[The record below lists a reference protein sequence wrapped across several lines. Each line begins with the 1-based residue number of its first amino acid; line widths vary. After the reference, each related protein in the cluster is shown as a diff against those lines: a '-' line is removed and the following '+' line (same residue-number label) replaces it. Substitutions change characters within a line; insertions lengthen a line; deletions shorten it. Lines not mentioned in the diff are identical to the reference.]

1 MNEIKEGGCSDL
13 WYDNKLAASEKK
25 QEEYMKF
32 IITKQHHNKRSTNGF
47 MIKDLYQGLSF
58 HLECVMIKINKSVA
72 IHAKGEKR

>member
-1 MNEIKEGGCSDL
+1 MRLRRGAVQI
-13 WYDNKLAASEKK
+13 YDMIINWLQVKKK

-32 IITKQHHNKRSTNGF
+32 IVTKQHHNKRSTNGF

>member
-1 MNEIKEGGCSDL
+1 MRLRRGAVQI
-13 WYDNKLAASEKK
+13 YDMIINWLQVKKK

-32 IITKQHHNKRSTNGF
+32 IVTKQHRNKRSTNGF

>member
-1 MNEIKEGGCSDL
+1 
-13 WYDNKLAASEKK
+13 
-25 QEEYMKF
+25 MKF